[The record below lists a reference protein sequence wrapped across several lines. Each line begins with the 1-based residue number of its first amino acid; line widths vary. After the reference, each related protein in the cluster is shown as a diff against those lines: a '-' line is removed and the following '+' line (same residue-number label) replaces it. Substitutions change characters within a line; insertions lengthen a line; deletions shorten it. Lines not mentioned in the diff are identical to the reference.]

1 METKEKGTSKRAK
14 QQQQQN
20 DDNNSNNNINNNN
33 DMRCKCNPHEVV
45 DRRRS
50 DRLKTFFF
58 FKFFTEF
65 LMTFLYWLLCV
76 TGFTGFSFCRVGCR
90 FHPSSRSFF
99 FCSISLQRMRNAN
112 ERRQKSVTDGFV
124 NELSYKD
131 LFLFIFLFIF
141 RPPHYVSLSSVVGA
155 DEWAAGLKKKQK
167 KNAFRNV
174 DELREW
180 AWPLPSTEFRSTGVN
195 GGVEAAGSKLKKERR
210 SFFLF

>member
-1 METKEKGTSKRAK
+1 MTTTATTTSTTTTTCDANAIHTKWSTGVARIAWK
-14 QQQQQN
+14 
-20 DDNNSNNNINNNN
+20 
-33 DMRCKCNPHEVV
+33 P
-45 DRRRS
+45 
-50 DRLKTFFF
+50 FFF

-131 LFLFIFLFIF
+131 LFFYFFF
-141 RPPHYVSLSSVVGA
+141 SAASLCLTQLSCRRRRMGGRLKNKNKRKTKEKRIPKCWWAPRVGVAPSV
-155 DEWAAGLKKKQK
+155 D
-167 KNAFRNV
+167 RISI
-174 DELREW
+174 D
-180 AWPLPSTEFRSTGVN
+180 
-195 GGVEAAGSKLKKERR
+195 RR
-210 SFFLF
+210 